1 MPGPL
6 AGVKVLEFSEIIAG
20 PFAGLLLSDMG
31 ADVIKIEP
39 PWGEPWRHSQEFVPN
54 ESVTYISMNRG
65 KRSLPLDLTKPGAR
79 DVVHK
84 LVVTAD
90 VVIVNFRPDV
100 PRNLGIDY
108 ETLSKINPRL
118 IYCDNTAFGRR
129 GPDSHRPGYDIVTQ
143 AVSGLMAAENKV
155 DRQVPQQIESTALAD
170 FAAGLSMAW
179 GISAALYDRERSG
192 EGQRIEATLLGGAM
206 AFQTMRL
213 TQVAAAD
220 EGPKAELMQSLAQM
234 RHGGAP
240 YSELL
245 ERYHELNSRVLLS
258 IYYRTYQTKDGV
270 LAVGCL
276 SDPLRKRL
284 LEVLGLKDT
293 RFEPD
298 YDPASE
304 EAQIAAERLM
314 DEAEAIF
321 KQKTLDEWMSELDRA
336 GVPAGPV
343 RFVEELLDDEQVAA
357 NDMLVDLEHS
367 LVGSIRTFGP
377 LLRMSRTP
385 LEAHGASPALGE
397 HTSDILAELGCSSDE
412 IKRLRDEG
420 VTL

>member
-65 KRSLPLDLTKPGAR
+65 KRSLPLDLTKPEAR
-79 DVVHK
+79 DVVRK
-84 LVVTAD
+84 LVVAAD

-108 ETLSKINPRL
+108 QTLSKINPRL

-179 GISAALYDRERSG
+179 GICAALYDRERSG

-234 RHGGAP
+234 RRGGAP
-240 YSELL
+240 YIELL

-284 LEVLGLKDT
+284 LEVLGLEDT

-304 EAQIAAERLM
+304 EARIAAERLM

-385 LEAHGASPALGE
+385 LEAQGASPALGE
-397 HTSDILAELGCSSDE
+397 HASDILAELGCSSDE